1 MPFISKILEKVIAKQ
16 LTDHALYEKHQSAYR
31 CYHSTETALV
41 KVQNDLLRAI
51 DDGSGVFLV
60 LLDLSA
66 AFDTIDHGILLDR
79 LKSNIGLSDKSLG
92 WFCSYLKDRLQRI
105 VIDGVTSEPVNLK
118 YGVPQGSVLGPILFT
133 IYTSPIGEI
142 ARKYNV
148 EIHIYADDTQL
159 YIYFKMKVPSSQ
171 LEI

>member
-1 MPFISKILEKVIAKQ
+1 M
-16 LTDHALYEKHQSAYR
+16 
-31 CYHSTETALV
+31 
-41 KVQNDLLRAI
+41 QNDLLRAI

-66 AFDTIDHGILLDR
+66 AFDTIDHDILLNR
-79 LKSNIGLSDKSLG
+79 LKSSIGLSDKSLS
-92 WFCSYLKDRLQRI
+92 WFNSYLKDRFQSI

-133 IYTSPIGEI
+133 IYTCPIGEI

-171 LEI
+171 L

>member
-1 MPFISKILEKVIAKQ
+1 MKVY
-16 LTDHALYEKHQSAYR
+16 ALFEKHQSAYVIIA
-31 CYHSTETALV
+31 ALV

-60 LLDLSA
+60 LLDVSA
-66 AFDTIDHGILLDR
+66 AFDTIDHDILLDH

-92 WFCSYLKDRLQRI
+92 WFCSYLKDKLQCI
-105 VIDGVTSEPVNLK
+105 VIDGVISEPVNLK
-118 YGVPQGSVLGPILFT
+118 YSVPQGSVLGPILFT
-133 IYTSPIGEI
+133 RYTFPIGEI

-148 EIHIYADDTQL
+148 EIYADDTQL

-171 LEI
+171 LETLMIHQSCVSEIKSWMAYNK